1 MLNHY
6 ETVFIL
12 TPVLSEDQ
20 AKETVS
26 RYKEY
31 LKGNGVQLVHEEN
44 WGLRKLAYPINKMTS
59 GFYVLFQYQA
69 PATFVSEFELA
80 FKRDERVLRFLSVKL
95 DRFAQEY
102 ALRRINKKSEKKE
115 VNA

>member
-1 MLNHY
+1 MLNNY

-20 AKETVS
+20 AKETVN

-31 LKGNGVQLVHEEN
+31 LKSNGVSMVHDEN
-44 WGLRKLAYPINKMTS
+44 WGLRKLAYPINKKTS

-69 PATFVSEFELA
+69 PATFVNEFELS
-80 FKRDERVLRFLSVKL
+80 FRRDERVIRFLTVKL
-95 DRFAQEY
+95 DKFALEY
-102 ALRRINKKSEKKE
+102 AQRRITRKAEKKE
-115 VNA
+115 VTA